1 MFNAQP
7 WALKR
12 KVCKNTKI
20 FDKCGITFLK
30 KFFGFAQLQII
41 VTNVSLPQNIEAV
54 NPQHGDKSCGR
65 DVNLRIK

>member
-1 MFNAQP
+1 MWN
-7 WALKR
+7 
-12 KVCKNTKI
+12 N
-20 FDKCGITFLK
+20 FLK